1 LQAADLPRANSG
13 LWGDAVRAR
22 HRDIVLAISLA
33 IDSGDFGSDEL
44 IFVEL
49 VWITVGSDTQMTGGL
64 VTIGPGLSL

>member
-1 LQAADLPRANSG
+1 
-13 LWGDAVRAR
+13 
-22 HRDIVLAISLA
+22 LAISLA